1 MKKRAISIIV
11 ATIMVL
17 TLCTPAFANNAEVT
31 SAKTA
36 YVSNINDYGTNL
48 NTDKEDGNRYV
59 VADT

>member
-48 NTDKEDGNRYV
+48 NTDKEDGNRYL
-59 VADT
+59 